1 MKILITGGMGF
12 MGSNFIRYM
21 LKKYPR
27 YQIIN
32 LDKLTYAGN
41 PENLAD
47 IKTKRY
53 KFIKGNICDQ
63 KIVSR
68 IAKKVDA
75 IINYAAETHVDRSI
89 MEPDAFI
96 NTDVLGTYSLLETLR
111 CNQKQVK
118 RYIQIGTDE
127 VYGAI
132 KKGSSSETYPFAPNS
147 PYSASKAGADHLVR
161 AYSVTYGLPVIR
173 TNACNF
179 YGPYQ
184 YPEKL
189 IPLFITNLIEN
200 KKVPVYGKGDQV
212 REWIFTEDHCRAIDL
227 ILHKGHLGEA
237 YNIGTGERKKNIEVT
252 KILLKELGKTLEL
265 IDYVEDRPGHDF
277 RYALNSNKIKRELK
291 FKPKYDFKKGIKK
304 TVSWYKENE
313 KWWKKIKSGRFKQYY
328 QKQYSKRKNR

>member
-1 MKILITGGMGF
+1 MGF
-12 MGSNFIRYM
+12 MGSNFVRYM
-21 LKKYPR
+21 LKKYSR
-27 YQIIN
+27 VQIIN

-41 PENLAD
+41 PENLKD

-53 KFIKGNICDQ
+53 RFIKGDICDQ
-63 KIVSR
+63 KLVRR
-68 IAKKVDA
+68 IAKQVDV

-96 NTDVLGTYSLLETLR
+96 KTDVLGTYTLLEAAR
-111 CNQKQVK
+111 EFKIK

-127 VYGAI
+127 VYGAVE
-132 KKGSSSETYPFAPNS
+132 KGTSDENYPFKPNS

-173 TNACNF
+173 TNSCNC

-189 IPLFITNLIEN
+189 IPLFIINLLEN
-200 KKVPVYGKGDQV
+200 KKVPVYGKGGQV

-227 ILHKGHLGEA
+227 TLQKGKFGEA

-252 KILLKELGKTLEL
+252 KMLLKYLNLKNDM
-265 IDYVEDRPGHDF
+265 IDYVKDRAGHDV
-277 RYALNSNKIKRELK
+277 RYALDSTKIKRELG
-291 FKPKYDFKKGIKK
+291 FKPKYKFKEGLKETID
-304 TVSWYKENE
+304 WYQDNRD
-313 KWWKKIKSGRFKQYY
+313 WWKKIKSGDFKNYYIKQY
-328 QKQYSKRKNR
+328 QKR

>member
-12 MGSNFIRYM
+12 MGSNFIRYI

-27 YQIIN
+27 YRIIN

-53 KFIKGNICDQ
+53 KFIKGDICDQ
-63 KIVSR
+63 KLTSR
-68 IAKKVDA
+68 IAKNVDV

-96 NTDVLGTYSLLETLR
+96 KTDVLGTYSLLEAAR
-111 CNQKQVK
+111 NSQIK

-132 KKGSSSETYPFAPNS
+132 KKGATNENYPFAPNS

-161 AYSVTYGLPVIR
+161 AYNITYGLPTIR

-189 IPLFITNLIEN
+189 IPLFITNLLEN
-200 KKVPVYGKGDQV
+200 KKVPVYGKGNQI

-227 ILHKGHLGEA
+227 ITHKGKLGEV
-237 YNIGTGERKKNIEVT
+237 YNIGSGERKKNIEVT
-252 KILLKELGKTLEL
+252 KILLKELGKTDKM
-265 IDYVEDRPGHDF
+265 IDYVTDRPGHDF
-277 RYALNSNKIKRELK
+277 RYALNSNKIKRQLK
-291 FKPKYDFKKGIKK
+291 FRPKYNFKRGIKK
-304 TVSWYKENE
+304 TVNWYKKNK
-313 KWWKKIKSGRFKQYY
+313 KWWEKIKSGKFKEYY
-328 QKQYSKRKNR
+328 QKQYLKRNK